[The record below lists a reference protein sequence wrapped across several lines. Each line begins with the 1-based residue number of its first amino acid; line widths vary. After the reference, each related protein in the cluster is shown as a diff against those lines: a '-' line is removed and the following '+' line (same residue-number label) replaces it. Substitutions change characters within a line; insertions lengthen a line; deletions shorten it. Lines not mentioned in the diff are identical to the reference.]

1 MELNLNKQEV
11 IVSYE
16 RIKAILDSEQEDDR
30 GIIIKGGIKE
40 NSISTSCIWI

>member
-1 MELNLNKQEV
+1 M

-40 NSISTSCIWI
+40 IQFQQVDIWI